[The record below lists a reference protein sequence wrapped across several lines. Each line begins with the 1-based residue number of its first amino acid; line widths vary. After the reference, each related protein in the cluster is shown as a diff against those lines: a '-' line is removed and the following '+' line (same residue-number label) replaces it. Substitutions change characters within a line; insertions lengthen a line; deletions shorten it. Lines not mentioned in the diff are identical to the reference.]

1 MGLFHEVVYTFTIG
15 CKIVFLAYISA
26 FFNSLTQLRNEK
38 QLKSETKSLIF
49 RFNQKSLND
58 FNFKNGIKPK
68 NSLFLFFTKHKH
80 TKLGLNKNLFKQTA
94 IYGLATVFPRMLS
107 FFLVR
112 LYTGI
117 LPTGEYGEVSIVL
130 SWMVFLNVVLS
141 YGMETAFFRFYN
153 SESDKQNVIATS
165 TISIFWSSIIFL
177 FGALIFRG
185 TLASWANVDVQYV
198 TYAIWILVLD
208 ALVIVPFSKLRANQK
223 PMLYAIIKIG
233 NVAVNLVLNL
243 FFLTLLPTIA
253 AASPNSF
260 IGNLYVENYE
270 IGYIFVS
277 NLAASLLTLLVLSP
291 NYLSLTR
298 KFDKVLWKK
307 RMQYGLPI
315 LVAGIAF
322 AVNEHFDKILLD
334 KWLPENVAKSEV
346 GAYSACYKLG
356 LFMVLFATAFRL
368 GIEPFFFSH
377 SNHENA
383 PQTYAMITK
392 YFVIFG
398 SLILLGVIVFA
409 DVLKFLLLDNKS
421 YWEAMK
427 VVPLIILA
435 NFFLG
440 IYNNLSVWYKLT
452 DRTKMGAYISIVG
465 AILTLVL
472 NYLLIPKF
480 SYYGSAIA
488 TIVAY
493 GSMMFISYI
502 LGNRYFP
509 IPYDMEKIGGYLG
522 LSIVFSAIS
531 FYGFRENYFVGIPL
545 LLLFMYF
552 VYHNE
557 KVIILSIIKRKK

>member
-1 MGLFHEVVYTFTIG
+1 
-15 CKIVFLAYISA
+15 
-26 FFNSLTQLRNEK
+26 
-38 QLKSETKSLIF
+38 
-49 RFNQKSLND
+49 
-58 FNFKNGIKPK
+58 
-68 NSLFLFFTKHKH
+68 
-80 TKLGLNKNLFKQTA
+80 
-94 IYGLATVFPRMLS
+94 MLS
-107 FFLVR
+107 FLLVR

-130 SWMVFLNVVLS
+130 SWMVFFNVVLS

-153 SESDKQNVIATS
+153 SETDKENVIATS

-185 TLASWANVDVQYV
+185 TLASLANVEVQYI

-208 ALVIVPFSKLRANQK
+208 ALVIVPFSKLRANQR

-233 NVAVNLVLNL
+233 NVAVNLLLNL
-243 FFLTLLPTIA
+243 FFLLLLPKIA
-253 AASPNSF
+253 ETNPNSF

-298 KFDKVLWKK
+298 KFDAALWKK
-307 RMQYGLPI
+307 MMQYGLPI

-322 AVNEHFDKILLD
+322 AVNEHFDKILLGY
-334 KWLPENVAKSEV
+334 WLPESVAKSEV

-377 SNHENA
+377 SNNENA

-409 DVLKFLLLDNKS
+409 DVLKFLLLENKS

-435 NFFLG
+435 NFCLG

-465 AILTLVL
+465 AVLTLVL

-488 TIVAY
+488 TIAAY
-493 GSMMFISYI
+493 GSMMFISYV
-502 LGNRYFP
+502 LGNRYYP

-522 LSIVFSAIS
+522 LSILFSAIS

-545 LLLFMYF
+545 LMLFVYF

-557 KVIILSIIKRKK
+557 KATILSIIKRKK

>member
-1 MGLFHEVVYTFTIG
+1 MGLY
-15 CKIVFLAYISA
+15 
-26 FFNSLTQLRNEK
+26 
-38 QLKSETKSLIF
+38 KS
-49 RFNQKSLND
+49 
-58 FNFKNGIKPK
+58 
-68 NSLFLFFTKHKH
+68 
-80 TKLGLNKNLFKQTA
+80 LFKQTA
-94 IYGLATVFPRMLS
+94 IYGLATVLPRMLS
-107 FFLVR
+107 FLLVR

-130 SWMVFLNVVLS
+130 SWMVFFNVVLS

-153 SESDKQNVIATS
+153 SETDKENVIATS

-185 TLASWANVDVQYV
+185 TLASLANVEVQYI

-208 ALVIVPFSKLRANQK
+208 ALVIVPFSKLRANQR

-233 NVAVNLVLNL
+233 NVAVNLLLNI
-243 FFLTLLPTIA
+243 FFLLLLPKIA
-253 AASPNSF
+253 AANPNSF

-298 KFDKVLWKK
+298 KFDAALWKK
-307 RMQYGLPI
+307 MMQYGLPI

-322 AVNEHFDKILLD
+322 AVNEHFDKILLGY
-334 KWLPENVAKSEV
+334 WLPDNVAKSEV

-377 SNHENA
+377 SNHEKA

-435 NFFLG
+435 NFCLG

-465 AILTLVL
+465 AFLTLVL

-488 TIVAY
+488 TIAAY
-493 GSMMFISYI
+493 GSMMFISYV
-502 LGNRYFP
+502 LGNRYYP

-522 LSIVFSAIS
+522 LSILFSAIS

-545 LLLFMYF
+545 LLLFVYF

-557 KVIILSIIKRKK
+557 KATILSIIKRKK